1 MGEDSGDG
9 NDGDSER
16 TASGRRRKRDSI
28 GSDRRKSPILER
40 ERPTALGFMFLT
52 KLQKKVFICRIL
64 DSVRLKRLWFNFG

>member
-28 GSDRRKSPILER
+28 GLDRRKSHVLER
-40 ERPTALGFMFLT
+40 VRPTALGFVFLT
-52 KLQKKVFICRIL
+52 KFHKKCIYMS
-64 DSVRLKRLWFNFG
+64 DT